1 MAVVKETLMGMEPL
15 TPGHS
20 LFPAGVPTPRWSGD
34 VIPATFS
41 IEKEPLEVG
50 SLALVVDSIQPRE
63 RWSLALVTA
72 APLSGDGLQRRVFL
86 RLSNGQHLERDI
98 RKVVLLER
106 DGEKDG
112 VKVVKELVRV
122 VIDIV

>member
-1 MAVVKETLMGMEPL
+1 MKAVVRKTVMDM
-15 TPGHS
+15 
-20 LFPAGVPTPRWSGD
+20 VM
-34 VIPATFS
+34 
-41 IEKEPLEVG
+41 
-50 SLALVVDSIQPRE
+50 DSIQPRE

-72 APLSGDGLQRRVFL
+72 APSSGDGLQRRVSL

-112 VKVVKELVRV
+112 VKVERDGVGGDRHCVRESG
-122 VIDIV
+122 DQFIVGFVSSIVSLCIH